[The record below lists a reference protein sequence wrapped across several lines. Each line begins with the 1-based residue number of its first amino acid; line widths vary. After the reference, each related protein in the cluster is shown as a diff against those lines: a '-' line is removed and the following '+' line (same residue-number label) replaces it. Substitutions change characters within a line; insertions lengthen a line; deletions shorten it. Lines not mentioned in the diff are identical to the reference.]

1 MPKGRTWIAITAIAV
16 CGIAALIDLKPGAAI
31 RSWLIL
37 APLPVTETAPN
48 EAAELGAFERDALVS
63 QGGETGANPAEG
75 QVIDLAGQKYAW
87 QRLKSSSDNVD
98 LGKPYGEK
106 PAIAYA
112 FATIELAAPADAL
125 FGLGSDDAVKVWL
138 NGRLVH
144 RNWTERAV
152 RLDDDIL
159 RLHLNKGINR
169 LLLKVQNRGGGWG
182 FSFRAIDPAR
192 LQERLAEMVL
202 ARDLDGLRT
211 AAPLAG
217 GADNGGKYGLTAWQ
231 WATVRGHRHMMKILE
246 ASGIHGSAPAGDPGL
261 VVDAMFRDYVHP
273 GEPGA
278 SVLIAR
284 SGKILFEKGYGL
296 ADVEHS
302 RPITPATCFHLAS
315 INKPFTAAA
324 ILKLQE
330 EGRLRIDD
338 PLSKY
343 IPDYPRGDLITLRH
357 LLTHTSGIPD
367 RLGGPGQLPGF
378 FTPPNRDYVIAA
390 FKYLSLDFEPGSR
403 YAYSN
408 PNYYLLG
415 TIVEMLS
422 GQAYPDFLRDRFL
435 LPLRMSHTG
444 VFRPGEAGKAEP
456 YWYGDGRIEQ
466 RQHMVEKRSPFLH
479 GGHALL
485 DTTAQDLYRWTD
497 AYFNGRI
504 LRKATVEAALTPA
517 DNGRSVNTPARQG
530 GYGFGWGIGR
540 LRGMRAIFHT
550 GGGEGYCGALFHFP
564 EAGFTVIILANA
576 GAPLPTYDVERTAR
590 TIAELYLHDELEP
603 NDSPAVDTQVDPATY
618 DAFTGL
624 YDMGSYGVMQVTR
637 SGSHLYEQTTNH
649 GRVELFPHDRSRFF
663 EDWKVVDAGVEFVRN
678 AAAEVSHLVFS
689 LDGDAFRAPRLLD
702 PPRALLTSYAGQYR
716 LSNGQTIEIV
726 PDGNLLFVR
735 VNGQPRMQLYPR
747 SAKLFYLLEAKV
759 TAEFLEE
766 PNGSVNRLILIQ
778 DGRSVEGRRLEAQAT
793 SDSAPVVPA
802 GPGAPPPFQP
812 EIKTAAPLQVVVIP
826 MRGAYAQTGIAL
838 ELLTAFLASRGV
850 APVGAPF
857 GRYYDAAGTVPDAE
871 LRWEV
876 GLPVAGPV
884 VADSPFEMRK
894 LEDSNIA
901 VVEVPGEHSAT
912 KPWPRLLAWIAEQ
925 GYRPAGPNVEF
936 WLDGPRTEL
945 RIAVERAK

>member
-1 MPKGRTWIAITAIAV
+1 MPQRRIWIAITAIAA
-16 CGIAALIDLKPGAAI
+16 CGIATVIDLKPGTAI

-37 APLPVTETAPN
+37 APVPVAGTTPD
-48 EAAELGAFERDALVS
+48 EAGELAAFDRDALVA
-63 QGGETGANPAEG
+63 QGGEAGASPAEG
-75 QVIDLAGQKYAW
+75 QVIDLAGGKYAW

-98 LGKPYGEK
+98 LGKSYGEK
-106 PAIAYA
+106 AAIAYA

-125 FGLGSDDAVKVWL
+125 FDLGSDDAVKVWL

-182 FSFRAIDPAR
+182 FSLRAIDSAR
-192 LQERLAEMVL
+192 LQERMAEMVL
-202 ARDLDGLRT
+202 ARDLDGLRR
-211 AAPLAG
+211 AATLAA
-217 GADNGGKYGLTAWQ
+217 GADNGGKYGLTTWQ
-231 WATVRGHRHMMKILE
+231 WATVRGHRNMTKILE
-246 ASGIHGSAPAGDPGL
+246 ASGIHGSAPAVDPGL

-278 SVLIAR
+278 VVLVAR
-284 SGKILFEKGYGL
+284 TGKILFEKGYGL

-302 RPITPATCFHLAS
+302 RPITPATCFHIAS

-378 FTPPNRDYVIAA
+378 FAPPNRDYVVAA
-390 FKYLSLDFEPGSR
+390 FKYLPLDFEPGSR

-408 PNYYLLG
+408 PNYFLLG
-415 TIVEMLS
+415 RIVELVS
-422 GQAYPDFLRDRFL
+422 GKSYLDFLRERFFV
-435 LPLRMSHTG
+435 PLGMAHTG
-444 VFRPGEAGKAEP
+444 VFRPGEVGKAEP
-456 YWYGDGRIEQ
+456 YWYADGRIEG
-466 RQHMVEKRSPFLH
+466 RQHIVENRSPLLH

-485 DTTAQDLYRWTD
+485 DATAEDLYRWTD

-504 LRKATVEAALTPA
+504 LQKAAIEAALTPA
-517 DNGRSVNTPARQG
+517 DHGRSPKMPAKQG

-550 GGGEGYCGALFHFP
+550 GGGEGYCGALYHFP

-576 GAPLPTYDVERTAR
+576 GSPLPTYDVGLTAR
-590 TIAELYLHDELEP
+590 TIAELYLHDEMEA
-603 NDSPAVDTQVDPATY
+603 NDPPAVDTHVSPGAY
-618 DAFTGL
+618 DAYTGF
-624 YDMGSYGVMQVTR
+624 YDMGFYGVMQVKR

-663 EDWKVVDAGVEFVRN
+663 EDWKVVDAEVEFFRN
-678 AAAEVSHLVFS
+678 AAGEVSHLVFS
-689 LDGDAFRAPRLLD
+689 LDGDAFQAPRLPD
-702 PPRALLTSYAGQYR
+702 PPHPLLASYAGKYR
-716 LSNGQTIEIV
+716 LSNGQKIEV
-726 PDGNLLFVR
+726 VSEENLLFVR

-759 TAEFLEE
+759 TAEFLQE
-766 PNGSVNRLILIQ
+766 PNGSVNRLILNQ
-778 DGRSVEGRRLEAQAT
+778 EGRSVEGRRLETQAT
-793 SDSAPVVPA
+793 SDSALAVPA
-802 GPGAPPPFQP
+802 GPGVPPPFQP
-812 EIKTAAPLQVVVIP
+812 EIKTAAALQVVVIP
-826 MRGAYAQTGIAL
+826 MRGPYAQTGIAL

-850 APVGAPF
+850 EPVGAPF
-857 GRYYDAAGTVPDAE
+857 GRYYDAPGTVPEAE

-876 GLPVAGPV
+876 GFPVAGSL
-884 VADSPFEMRK
+884 VAGSPFQTRT

-901 VVEVPGEHSAT
+901 VVKVPGEHSSA
-912 KPWPRLLAWIAEQ
+912 KPWPMLLQWITGQ
-925 GYRPAGPNVEF
+925 GYRPAGPTMES
-936 WLDGPRTEL
+936 WLDGPQTEL

>member
-1 MPKGRTWIAITAIAV
+1 MPKGRIGIAITAIAA
-16 CGIAALIDLKPGAAI
+16 CGIAALTAMKPGAAV

-37 APLPVTETAPN
+37 APLPVTGAAPD
-48 EAAELGAFERDALVS
+48 EPAGLGAFERDALIS
-63 QGGETGANPAEG
+63 QGGESGAKPAEG
-75 QVIDLAGQKYAW
+75 QVIDLAGRTYIW
-87 QRLKSSSDNVD
+87 QRLKSSSDVVD
-98 LGKPYGEK
+98 LGKSYGEK
-106 PAIAYA
+106 AAIAYA

-159 RLHLNKGINR
+159 RLRLNKGANR

-182 FSFRAIDPAR
+182 FSFRAIDSAR
-192 LQERLAEMVL
+192 LRERLAEMVL

-217 GADNGGKYGLTAWQ
+217 GADRGGKYGLTPWQ
-231 WATVRGHRHMMKILE
+231 WATVRGHRNMTKLLE

-278 SVLIAR
+278 VVLVAR
-284 SGKILFEKGYGL
+284 RGKILFEKGYGS

-302 RPITPATCFHLAS
+302 RPITPATSFHLAS

-343 IPDYPRGDLITLRH
+343 IPDYPRGGLITLRH

-390 FKYLSLDFEPGSR
+390 FKYLPLDFEPGSR

-415 TIVEMLS
+415 GIVEMVS
-422 GQAYPDFLRDRFL
+422 GQSYLDFLRQRFL
-435 LPLRMSHTG
+435 APLGMAHTG

-456 YWYGDGRIEQ
+456 YWYAEGRIE
-466 RQHMVEKRSPFLH
+466 RPRHMAENRSPLLH

-485 DTTAQDLYRWTD
+485 DATARDLYRWTD

-517 DNGRSVNTPARQG
+517 DHGRSVHRSARQG

-576 GAPLPTYDVERTAR
+576 GAPLPTYDVGLTAR
-590 TIAELYLHDELEP
+590 TIAELYLHDEMEP
-603 NDSPAVDTQVDPATY
+603 NDSPAVDAQVDPGTY

-624 YDMGSYGVMQVTR
+624 YDMGFYGVMRVTR

-649 GRVELFPHDRSRFF
+649 GRVELFPRDRGRFF
-663 EDWKVVDAGVEFVRN
+663 EDWKVVDADVEFVRN
-678 AAAEVSHLVFS
+678 AAAQVSHLVFS
-689 LDGDAFRAPRLLD
+689 MDGDAFRAPRLPD
-702 PPRALLTSYAGQYR
+702 PPRALLTSYAGKYR

-726 PDGNLLFVR
+726 PEGNLLFVR

-759 TAEFLEE
+759 TAEFLQE
-766 PNGSVNRLILIQ
+766 PNGGVNRLILNQ
-778 DGRSVEGRRLEAQAT
+778 DGRGVDGRRVEAQAT
-793 SDSAPVVPA
+793 SGSAPAAPA

-826 MRGAYAQTGIAL
+826 MRGAYAQHGVAL
-838 ELLTAFLASRGV
+838 ELLTTFLASRGV
-850 APVGAPF
+850 APAGPPF
-857 GRYYDAAGTVPDAE
+857 GRYYNTPGSVSDSE

-876 GLPVAGPV
+876 GFPVIGPVAPG
-884 VADSPFEMRK
+884 SPFETRT

-901 VVEVPGEHSAT
+901 VVKVPGEHSGA
-912 KPWPRLLAWIAEQ
+912 KPWPKLLQWITGQ
-925 GYRPAGPNVEF
+925 GYRPAGPTMES
-936 WLDGPRTEL
+936 WLDGPQTEL
-945 RIAVERAK
+945 RVAVERSQ